1 MSDARKDY
9 SEDLADARLRHLVS
23 RTDAAVMEL
32 AVVFSA
38 FDAVTDFALLEEDGL
53 PTEELAGIPEPD
65 ELLAKAQ
72 EMTTAEGVAVLRGF
86 LDMSA
91 EGEARLWR
99 LLNLSANGSG

>member
-9 SEDLADARLRHLVS
+9 SEDLAAARLRHLVS
-23 RTDAAVMEL
+23 RTGAAVMEL

-38 FDAVTDFALLEEDGL
+38 FDAVTDFALLEGDGV
-53 PTEELAGIPEPD
+53 PTEELAGIPDPD

-99 LLNLSANGSG
+99 LLKLGANGSG

>member
-9 SEDLADARLRHLVS
+9 SEDLAAARLRHLVS
-23 RTDAAVMEL
+23 RTGAAVVEL
-32 AVVFSA
+32 AVLLSA
-38 FDAVTDFALLEEDGL
+38 FDDVTDFAFLEGDSM
-53 PTEELAGIPEPD
+53 PAEELAGIPEPD